1 MCDSSPG
8 VRCSD
13 YATSTLKITKKRLA
27 KIQEEKATYEE
38 KYAESLA
45 KTENPSPRDVIRQNK
60 YKRLVESEQ
69 AHQRVVDGAEF
80 EYYSCPVGQAELES
94 DLAKAVEEGD
104 IPLKEE
110 LEARIEAGKEYRAT
124 SRQNLRD
131 LEAIEKEQGPEA
143 AQEAGWQKFEE
154 ASEAETEAEIQIEK
168 TQAELDAARAEAEE
182 YERAMEEYRKNDRI
196 DTPEE
201 ELAKARKR
209 KMQLVL
215 IGSLAAAVLVYSLV
229 RQSSTGQKSQLLQ
242 YGKSM
247 MMRQVMTGGRQY
259 LTRMASSSGREE
271 DARELR
277 AEREAEQRA
286 ASAREKVLRKHE
298 QMATEEER
306 KQQRNEER
314 TADLNYRNA
323 LREHERAAERERR
336 AEELA
341 HYDEL
346 AKKFKDL
353 PLTPEMQALI
363 DSKKPARPSRSGSG
377 NRGNNG
383 DGRSYST
390 RRQNQP
396 NVAGAAAQN
405 NGAAAGSGAKT
416 EANSSNVTQEPV
428 PAATQ
433 TMPQTAPAN
442 A

>member
-1 MCDSSPG
+1 
-8 VRCSD
+8 
-13 YATSTLKITKKRLA
+13 
-27 KIQEEKATYEE
+27 
-38 KYAESLA
+38 
-45 KTENPSPRDVIRQNK
+45 
-60 YKRLVESEQ
+60 
-69 AHQRVVDGAEF
+69 
-80 EYYSCPVGQAELES
+80 
-94 DLAKAVEEGD
+94 
-104 IPLKEE
+104 
-110 LEARIEAGKEYRAT
+110 
-124 SRQNLRD
+124 
-131 LEAIEKEQGPEA
+131 
-143 AQEAGWQKFEE
+143 
-154 ASEAETEAEIQIEK
+154 
-168 TQAELDAARAEAEE
+168 
-182 YERAMEEYRKNDRI
+182 
-196 DTPEE
+196 
-201 ELAKARKR
+201 
-209 KMQLVL
+209 
-215 IGSLAAAVLVYSLV
+215 
-229 RQSSTGQKSQLLQ
+229 
-242 YGKSM
+242 M

-363 DSKKPARPSRSGSG
+363 DSKKPARPSRSGND

-428 PAATQ
+428 PATTQ